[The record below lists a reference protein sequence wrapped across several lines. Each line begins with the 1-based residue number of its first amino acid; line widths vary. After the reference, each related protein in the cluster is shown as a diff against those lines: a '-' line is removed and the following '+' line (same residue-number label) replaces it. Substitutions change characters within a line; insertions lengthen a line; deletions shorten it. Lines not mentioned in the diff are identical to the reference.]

1 MYLPVYSEE
10 EVKRM
15 TQAFENP
22 QFKEL
27 FLDYVKE
34 IENPDNKAK
43 YEEEIRQMERER
55 GIDAKFI
62 HPTPKECLHTKEH
75 ILQMNA
81 FVNIGKKY
89 SSRVN
94 CENFQIFIFQPKKPF
109 FGKNTQI
116 IIGINSWIFPC
127 ILSILNLTLNMICQ
141 IHHEKCH
148 FESWAKSP
156 FHEKITQIIFR
167 MNFRIFRQNLGIIS
181 GYHFREFH

>member
-1 MYLPVYSEE
+1 MKIMEYFSTCGFSGKITWIRVEPNFATILPPCVGLPKMTNCVKCMYLPVYSEE

-89 SSRVN
+89 
-94 CENFQIFIFQPKKPF
+94 
-109 FGKNTQI
+109 G
-116 IIGINSWIFPC
+116 
-127 ILSILNLTLNMICQ
+127 
-141 IHHEKCH
+141 
-148 FESWAKSP
+148 
-156 FHEKITQIIFR
+156 
-167 MNFRIFRQNLGIIS
+167 
-181 GYHFREFH
+181 

>member
-81 FVNIGKKY
+81 FVNIGKNY
-89 SSRVN
+89 TV
-94 CENFQIFIFQPKKPF
+94 
-109 FGKNTQI
+109 
-116 IIGINSWIFPC
+116 
-127 ILSILNLTLNMICQ
+127 
-141 IHHEKCH
+141 
-148 FESWAKSP
+148 
-156 FHEKITQIIFR
+156 FR
-167 MNFRIFRQNLGIIS
+167 
-181 GYHFREFH
+181 